1 MIITQPLKIINMK
14 NLKILFSLGLIINSF
29 VSFSQAVSWQY
40 FKMNGNEC
48 QIFITKGNSRIIVP
62 ANCFWLDGKTYAG
75 PLTIAFKEY
84 KDQADFILGGLNLR
98 YEVNG
103 KLNTLQSGGMFE
115 IDIKTESFKTLS
127 FAPKK
132 TVIVK
137 FSIDPR
143 FDVAGLE
150 PFYFDPATK
159 RWVKN
164 TRFGK
169 VAESNKPVS
178 DNQSDLWQD
187 DPLVA
192 QFNRDPEWNG
202 DDVDCYTIQVAD
214 SKNPNRMVDTL
225 ICPQG
230 YNPLDSRYNSYL
242 SDQAF
247 KTMQIDQMGLYN
259 YDKIFNDENNVPMFV
274 KLKTKDGKPF
284 ELTDRLYVVYKV
296 TNSVIY
302 YNKEELVEKFT
313 LLPRNDIKIFV
324 YNADG
329 TISRVPDS
337 FWKNFDARLMRGKT
351 IELPF
356 ETLKL
361 ARLTKEEFAKYAGL

>member
-1 MIITQPLKIINMK
+1 MK
-14 NLKILFSLGLIINSF
+14 NLRFSITLGFVITTI
-29 VSFSQAVSWQY
+29 VSFSQTVDWQY

-62 ANCFWLDGKTYAG
+62 ANCFWLNGKPYQG
-75 PLTIAFKEY
+75 PLTLAFKEY
-84 KDQADFILGGLNLR
+84 KDQADFIFGDLTLR

-115 IDIKTESFKTLS
+115 IDIKTESAKTLS

-132 TVIVK
+132 TVVVK
-137 FSIDPR
+137 FAIEPK

-150 PFYFDPATK
+150 PYYFDPVTK
-159 RWVKN
+159 NWIKN

-169 VAESNKPVS
+169 TKESNQPIS

-202 DDVDCYTIQVAD
+202 DNVDCYTIQVVD
-214 SKNPNRMVDTL
+214 RKNPNQTIDTL

-247 KTMQIDQMGLYN
+247 KTMQIDKMGLFN

-302 YNKEELVEKFT
+302 YTKEELAEKFS

-329 TISRVPDS
+329 RISRVPDS

>member
-1 MIITQPLKIINMK
+1 MK
-14 NLKILFSLGLIINSF
+14 NLRNIISLGLIISSF
-29 VSFSQAVSWQY
+29 VSFSQTVNWQY

-48 QIFITKGNSRIIVP
+48 HIFITKGNSRIILP
-62 ANCFWLDGKTYAG
+62 ANCFWLDGKPYQG

-84 KDQADFILGGLNLR
+84 KDQADFILGGLTLR

-115 IDIKTESFKTLS
+115 IDIKTESNMALYY
-127 FAPKK
+127 APKK
-132 TVIVK
+132 TVTVK
-137 FSIDPR
+137 FAIDPR
-143 FDVAGLE
+143 FDMAGLE
-150 PFYFDPATK
+150 TFYFDPTTK

-169 VAESNKPVS
+169 IVESNQPIS
-178 DNQSDLWQD
+178 DNQTDLWQD

-192 QFNRDPEWNG
+192 QFNRDPEMDG
-202 DDVDCYTIQVAD
+202 DNQDGECYIIQVPD
-214 SKNPNRMVDTL
+214 PNNPSKMVDTL
-225 ICPQG
+225 ICPVP
-230 YNPLDSRYNSYL
+230 YNPLDSRYYSYL

-247 KTMQIDQMGLYN
+247 KTMQIDKMGLFN

-296 TNSVIY
+296 SNSVIY
-302 YNKEELVEKFT
+302 YTKEELAEKFT

-329 TISRVPDS
+329 TISRVPYS

>member
-1 MIITQPLKIINMK
+1 MRSFKISIC
-14 NLKILFSLGLIINSF
+14 IGLIIQSYF
-29 VSFSQAVSWQY
+29 SFSQTVDWQY

-62 ANCFWLDGKTYAG
+62 ANCFWLDGKPYAG
-75 PLTIAFKEY
+75 PLTISFKEY
-84 KDQADFILGGLNLR
+84 KDQADFILGGLTLR

-115 IDIKTESFKTLS
+115 IDIKTQSAKVLS

-137 FSIDPR
+137 FAIDQR

-150 PFYFDPATK
+150 PYYFDPATK
-159 RWVKN
+159 NWIKN

-169 VAESNKPVS
+169 TRESNQPVS
-178 DNQSDLWQD
+178 DYSSDLWQD
-187 DPLVA
+187 DPLEV
-192 QFNRDPEWNG
+192 QFSRDPEWNG
-202 DDVDCYTIQVAD
+202 DDPDGGCYTIQVVD
-214 SKNPNRMVDTL
+214 RKNPNQFIDTL

-242 SDQAF
+242 TDQAF
-247 KTMQIDQMGLYN
+247 KTMQIDQMGLFN
-259 YDKIFNDENNVPMFV
+259 YDKIFKDENNVPMFV

-302 YNKEELVEKFT
+302 YSKEELAEKFS

-337 FWKNFDARLMRGKT
+337 FWKNIDVRLMRGKT